1 MDDQSSSDNPTPM
14 ALPFFYLSQYE
25 PGMKTTELT
34 LDEDN
39 SRHVVQVLRMQPGEA
54 LQLTDGNGTL
64 LTASVRDNHKK
75 KCVVTVLSARTLP
88 PRERK
93 VTIAISPLKNASR
106 FEWFLEKATEIGI
119 SEIIPLLSEH
129 TERQHTR
136 QDRLESILIS
146 AMLQSQQSW
155 LPVLHPPTAFTRLI
169 EETRFDRRLIAH
181 CLEAPRPTDALADWV
196 RRPPVPAITMPIP
209 SMATPSMTTA
219 LPARPPVPATL
230 ILIGPEGDFSSKE
243 VEAAM
248 AKEFVPVTLGSNR
261 LRTETA
267 GIVAATLL
275 CIG

>member
-39 SRHVVQVLRMQPGEA
+39 SRHIVQVLRMQPGEA

-75 KCVVTVLSARTLP
+75 KCVVTVLSAHTLP

-93 VTIAISPLKNASR
+93 VSIAISPLKNASR

-136 QDRLESILIS
+136 QDRLQAILVS

-181 CLEAPRPTDALADWV
+181 CLEESRPTEDLAAW
-196 RRPPVPAITMPIP
+196 RRRQIAIGLSPSHRFVHASPAMSTQ
-209 SMATPSMTTA
+209 
-219 LPARPPVPATL
+219 L

-243 VEAAM
+243 VEAAI

>member
-1 MDDQSSSDNPTPM
+1 M

-39 SRHVVQVLRMQPGEA
+39 SRHIVQVLRMQPGEA

-88 PRERK
+88 PREKK
-93 VTIAISPLKNASR
+93 VAIAISPVKNASR

-136 QDRLESILIS
+136 QDRLQSILVS

-155 LPVLHPPTAFTRLI
+155 LPVLHPPTAFARLI
-169 EETRFDRRLIAH
+169 EETRFDQRLIAH
-181 CLEAPRPTDALADWV
+181 CLEAPRPTDTLA
-196 RRPPVPAITMPIP
+196 A
-209 SMATPSMTTA
+209 STA
-219 LPARPPVPATL
+219 PTQL

-243 VEAAM
+243 VEAAI
-248 AKEFVPVTLGSNR
+248 AKEFVPVSLGPNR